1 MNFSFFRNC
10 FIVGA
15 SAASAVGPIF
25 VLIFNRGAIYGFRRG
40 FETAIGAALGD
51 SLLFGLSLLGLLQ
64 VLETSRRFLIAMD
77 LTVSIL
83 LIFLGIRMFRK
94 QQNYL
99 SESMNYTENFIVTI
113 IKSFTLTLINPLTVF
128 FFMFISVKIMP
139 ENVAR
144 LATNDIIKAS
154 SMLMLGSLTTLSLV
168 AIGGKL
174 LGHTLDR
181 KQLYIASHITGLFFI
196 GIGLYFSFDFVLQIL
211 KATGVIAA

>member
-25 VLIFNRGAIYGFRRG
+25 VLVFNRGASYGFRRG
-40 FETAIGAALGD
+40 FETAIGAAIGD

-64 VLETSRRFLIAMD
+64 VLETSRRFLITMD
-77 LTVSIL
+77 LTVSVL
-83 LIFLGIRMFRK
+83 LIYLGIRMLKK
-94 QQNYL
+94 QQSYL
-99 SESMNYTENFIVTI
+99 SESLNYSENFLITI
-113 IKSFTLTLINPLTVF
+113 IKSFTLTLVNPLTIF
-128 FFMFISVKIMP
+128 FFMFISVKIIP
-139 ENVAR
+139 ANVIR
-144 LATNDIIKAS
+144 LATTDIITAS
-154 SMLMLGSLTTLSLV
+154 TMLGLGSLTTFSLV

-181 KQLYIASHITGLFFI
+181 KQLFIASHVTGVIFI

-211 KATGVIAA
+211 KVTGFIVN